1 LQAGACNIELRQRL
15 DAIPAAA
22 TDYLYE
28 RRDELAI
35 VCPNL
40 STIEV
45 PSRALYDCSK
55 RVHYLEVIR
64 QYEGLEADISGYQ
77 SHCLEYVQ
85 SLATKIKQDMG
96 LSDQPPPSWIRA
108 EALALHIYQR
118 QLGLEPHGMKLREAE
133 TQPTNTVELPGAS
146 GVIIGVT
153 QDQAI
158 KALELVTELENSRE
172 RLDALLSEA
181 ESLQPRTSALRDDV
195 EHLLYASGLV
205 GKCDFLSE

>member
-1 LQAGACNIELRQRL
+1 
-15 DAIPAAA
+15 
-22 TDYLYE
+22 
-28 RRDELAI
+28 
-35 VCPNL
+35 V
-40 STIEV
+40 
-45 PSRALYDCSK
+45 
-55 RVHYLEVIR
+55 
-64 QYEGLEADISGYQ
+64 
-77 SHCLEYVQ
+77 
-85 SLATKIKQDMG
+85 
-96 LSDQPPPSWIRA
+96 
-108 EALALHIYQR
+108 
-118 QLGLEPHGMKLREAE
+118 KLREAE